1 MQCSAKSTSENKVS
15 IILEPKVKSHTF
27 FFFFWKVQ
35 HGFTLIYPIQGRLL
49 CQQLLL
55 KSFIHVPLLVI
66 LQWFLG
72 EIF

>member
-15 IILEPKVKSHTF
+15 IILEPKVKRSHI
-27 FFFFWKVQ
+27 FFFWKVQ